1 MKHDLKRSY
10 LWPALGMIALSLIF
24 LAIGILGLET
34 PVGSLFCGFFGAF
47 FGPSLMQIC
56 KYIKW
61 AKLETA
67 DSYERHLEAEQI
79 ELRDERKAMLR
90 DRAGR
95 YAWLLGMALCALSIV
110 VFGVLG
116 ALEIV
121 ENARTIILFL
131 GAYFVVQYGA
141 GVYFYRRLEK
151 KY

>member
-1 MKHDLKRSY
+1 MKKSNFWSGLVY
-10 LWPALGMIALSLIF
+10 AL
-24 LAIGILGLET
+24 LGLAFLLAGLMWET
-34 PVGSLFCGFFGAF
+34 RLSSLCVGFGA
-47 FGPSLMQIC
+47 GMLSSGAVQLVRYRRWTRPENRDA
-56 KYIKW
+56 YR
-61 AKLETA
+61 
-67 DSYERHLEAEQI
+67 ERLEAEQI

>member
-1 MKHDLKRSY
+1 MKKSNFWSGLVY
-10 LWPALGMIALSLIF
+10 AL
-24 LAIGILGLET
+24 LGLAFLLAGLMWET
-34 PVGSLFCGFFGAF
+34 RLSSLCVGFGA
-47 FGPSLMQIC
+47 GMLSSGAVQLVR
-56 KYIKW
+56 YRKW
-61 AKLETA
+61 TRPENRDA
-67 DSYERHLEAEQI
+67 YRERLEAEQI

>member
-90 DRAGR
+90 ERSGHRA
-95 YAWLLGMALCALSIV
+95 YVLGMVLCALSIV
-110 VFGVLG
+110 AFGILG
-116 ALEIV
+116 ALEVV
-121 ENARTIILFL
+121 ENARLIILFL
-131 GAYFVVQYGA
+131 AAYLLVQYGA
-141 GVYFYRRLEK
+141 GVFFYRRLEK
-151 KY
+151 RY

>member
-1 MKHDLKRSY
+1 MKKSNFWSGLVY
-10 LWPALGMIALSLIF
+10 AL
-24 LAIGILGLET
+24 LGLAFLLAGLMWET
-34 PVGSLFCGFFGAF
+34 RLSSLFVGFGA
-47 FGPSLMQIC
+47 GMLSSGAVQLVR
-56 KYIKW
+56 YRKW
-61 AKLETA
+61 TRPENRDA
-67 DSYERHLEAEQI
+67 YRERLEAEQI

-95 YAWLLGMALCALSIV
+95 YAWLLGMVLCALSIV